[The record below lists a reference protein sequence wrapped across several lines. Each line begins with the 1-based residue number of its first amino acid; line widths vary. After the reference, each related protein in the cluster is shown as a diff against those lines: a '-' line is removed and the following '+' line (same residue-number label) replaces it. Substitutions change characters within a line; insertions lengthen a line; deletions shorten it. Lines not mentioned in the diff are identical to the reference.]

1 MAHFA
6 LIDSSN
12 IVREV
17 IVISND
23 DCGGGDFP
31 GSEPIGQSFINGP
44 HPDCLAL
51 EGEWRQT
58 SYSGS
63 FRGCFAGLGYTY
75 DPVTDMFAAP
85 IDAGAVSETSPPQP
99 VQGFDESAYT
109 HDTA

>member
-6 LIDSSN
+6 LVDDIG

-17 IVISND
+17 IVISNA

-31 GSEPIGQSFINGP
+31 DSEVIGQAFINGP

-51 EGEWRQT
+51 EGNWLQT

-63 FRGCFAGLGYTY
+63 FRGLFAGIGYTF
-75 DPVTDMFAAP
+75 DGTNF
-85 IDAGAVSETSPPQP
+85 IPPGGNEATP
-99 VQGFDESAYT
+99 
-109 HDTA
+109 